1 MESWEFSSRN
11 PELAINDWNLQS
23 TVRNPESE
31 TQVLVYLTLGKRI
44 SAIMQVLNST
54 WIHSG
59 IFDTSSKISALFSQQ
74 SKLYKAIKCG

>member
-1 MESWEFSSRN
+1 MESREFSSTRN

-23 TVRNPESE
+23 TERNPESK
-31 TQVLVYLTLGKRI
+31 TQVLGYLTLGKRI
-44 SAIMQVLNST
+44 SAT

-74 SKLYKAIKCG
+74 SKLYKAVKCG